1 MRSEKL
7 SHLKLLLGL
16 RILVVVGKIGLL
28 QIVQPANAGIAVV
41 DAFRRNKVFA
51 GVYGEK
57 YLFVD
62 LGPLVLRYLLG
73 YDGVHILN
81 CL

>member
-16 RILVVVGKIGLL
+16 RILVVVGKVGLL

-62 LGPLVLRYLLG
+62 KDSVFIPFVFPSERYFF
-73 YDGVHILN
+73 
-81 CL
+81 